1 LERIALL
8 KRVSYLTTIFMFL
21 ATFGGGIV
29 TRTESGLGCGNEW
42 PLCHG
47 EFVPAHTIASV
58 IEYTHRLVS
67 TTAGILAVVTLIL
80 FFVYCKK
87 RRDLQFFSVL
97 TFVFVS
103 IQGAMGALAV
113 VFSQSPPV
121 MALHL
126 GFAFISLASSLMT
139 SFGARQEQH
148 LGGLSVFNRMPRTSP
163 TFRNFVWF
171 LTIYSYA
178 VVYTGAFVSHTSSA
192 GACSGFPLCN
202 GAIVPDLSGGVGV
215 AFIHR
220 IAGFLLVALI
230 IVLFVW
236 INLSY
241 KNARELR
248 ILGVISVILILFQVF
263 SGAGLMLTVDRPEVY
278 MFVVLAHMTSIAV
291 LFGLL
296 SYMSY
301 IVWRLAKPASSS

>member
-1 LERIALL
+1 MRNIILL
-8 KRVSYLTTIFMFL
+8 KRFSYVTTIFMFF

-47 EFVPAHTIASV
+47 KFVPAHTIASV

-67 TTAGILAVVTLIL
+67 TTAGILAVVTLVL
-80 FFVYCKK
+80 LLLYGQK
-87 RRDLQFFSVL
+87 RRDLQFFALL
-97 TFVFVS
+97 TFIFVS

-113 VFSQSPPV
+113 VFTQSPPV

-139 SFGARQEQH
+139 SLGLRQEEK
-148 LGGLSVFNRMPRTSP
+148 LGGLAVFHQMPRTSKS
-163 TFRNFVWF
+163 FRNFVWI
-171 LTIYSYA
+171 LTIYSYV
-178 VVYTGAFVSHTSSA
+178 VVYTGAFVSHTDSA

-202 GAIVPDLSGGVGV
+202 GSMLPELSGGVGI

-220 IAGFLLVALI
+220 LAGFILVFLI
-230 IVLFVW
+230 LVLW
-236 INLSY
+236 LGIIRKY
-241 KNARELR
+241 KNNRELKV
-248 ILGVISVILILFQVF
+248 LGNISVVLILFQVL
-263 SGAGLMLTVDRPEVY
+263 SGAGLMLTMHRPEVY

-301 IVWRLAKPASSS
+301 IVWRLAKPAV

>member
-1 LERIALL
+1 MKNITLL
-8 KRVSYLTTIFMFL
+8 KWLSYVTTIFMFF

-47 EFVPAHTIASV
+47 KFVPAHTIASV

-67 TTAGILAVVTLIL
+67 TTAGVLAVATLVL
-80 FFVYCKK
+80 FLLYFKN
-87 RRDLQFFSVL
+87 RRDLQFFALL
-97 TFVFVS
+97 TFIFVS

-113 VFSQSPPV
+113 VYTQSPPV

-139 SFGARQEQH
+139 SLGARAEEK
-148 LGGLSVFNRMPRTSP
+148 LGGLEEFHRMPRTSRN
-163 TFRNFVWF
+163 FRNFVWIV
-171 LTIYSYA
+171 TIYSYV
-178 VVYTGAFVSHTSSA
+178 VVYTGAFVSHTDSA

-202 GAIVPDLSGGVGV
+202 GSVLPDVSGEWIVFV
-215 AFIHR
+215 HR
-220 IAGFLLVALI
+220 LAGFILVFLIVALSFI
-230 IVLFVW
+230 IFRK
-236 INLSY
+236 Y
-241 KNARELR
+241 KNNREMK
-248 ILGVISVILILFQVF
+248 ILGNMSVILILFQVL
-263 SGAGLMLTVDRPEVY
+263 SGAGLMLTIHRPEVY

-291 LFGLL
+291 LFGML

-301 IVWRLAKPASSS
+301 IVWRLTKPAAL